1 VEKPYGNP
9 RAKFLKVRGKTMVI
23 EKIESHVSLTFR
35 DEHLARV
42 IEESLQPEI
51 KMDIGQRS
59 TTTMERNKN
68 SIYIQITAPDTTSMR
83 ASTNSLLRWISMVQR
98 IHNI

>member
-1 VEKPYGNP
+1 
-9 RAKFLKVRGKTMVI
+9 
-23 EKIESHVSLTFR
+23 EKIESHVILTFR

-59 TTTMERNKN
+59 ITTMERSKN
-68 SIYIQITAPDTTSMR
+68 SICIQITAPDTTSMR
-83 ASTNSLLRWISMVQR
+83 ASMNSLLRWISMIQR